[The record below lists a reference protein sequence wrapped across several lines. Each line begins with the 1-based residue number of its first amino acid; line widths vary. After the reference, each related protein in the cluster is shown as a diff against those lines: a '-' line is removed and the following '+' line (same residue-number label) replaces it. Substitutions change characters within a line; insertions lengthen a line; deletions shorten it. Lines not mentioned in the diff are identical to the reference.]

1 MILPCNR
8 TGDLGP
14 NTCTI
19 VCDGLGN
26 ININGSDYT
35 YTTGTDTIVAGYF
48 TVTMKDADTMHVVYA
63 NDDEYIEIEG
73 DLTKSA

>member
-1 MILPCNR
+1 M
-8 TGDLGP
+8 GP
-14 NTCTI
+14 NTYTV

-35 YTTGTDTIVAGYF
+35 YTPGTDTIVAGYC

-63 NDDEYIEIEG
+63 NDDEYIEFEG

>member
-8 TGDLGP
+8 TGSSDP
-14 NTCTI
+14 DSCTI

-35 YTTGTDTIVAGYF
+35 YTPGTDTIVAGYF
-48 TVTMKDADTMHVVYA
+48 TVTMKDADTMHVAYA
-63 NDDEYIEIEG
+63 DDEYIEFEG

>member
-1 MILPCNR
+1 M
-8 TGDLGP
+8 GP
-14 NTCTI
+14 NTYTV

-35 YTTGTDTIVAGYF
+35 YTPGTDTIEVGCF
-48 TVTMKDADTMHVVYA
+48 TVTMKNADTMHVVYA
-63 NDDEYIEIEG
+63 DDEYGEFEG

>member
-1 MILPCNR
+1 MLLPCNR

-35 YTTGTDTIVAGYF
+35 YTPGTDTIVAGYF
-48 TVTMKDADTMHVVYA
+48 TVTMKDADTMHVAYA
-63 NDDEYIEIEG
+63 DDEYNEFEG

>member
-1 MILPCNR
+1 MLLPRTR
-8 TGDLGP
+8 TGSSDP
-14 NTCTI
+14 DSCTI
-19 VCDGLGN
+19 ICDGLGN

-35 YTTGTDTIVAGYF
+35 YTPGTDTIVAGYF

-63 NDDEYIEIEG
+63 NDDEYIEFEG